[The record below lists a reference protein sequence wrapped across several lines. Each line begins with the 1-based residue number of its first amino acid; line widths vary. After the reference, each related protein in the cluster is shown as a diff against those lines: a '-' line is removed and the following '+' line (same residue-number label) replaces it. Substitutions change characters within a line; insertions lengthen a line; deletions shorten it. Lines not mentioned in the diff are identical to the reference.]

1 MKGLSTGLFALLMSL
16 MALNCNAS
24 LLEAAAG
31 PIFEL
36 AAGPVLSK
44 GATTFKLAEPED
56 SSAGA
61 LLARG
66 FERAPGKEA
75 IAQVLGA
82 ELNTDLASRRSLR
95 LSGLGDI
102 RRGGSRVA
110 SVPEPGVVLLLVTG
124 LVGLVLSRRRGR
136 G

>member
-1 MKGLSTGLFALLMSL
+1 MKGLSTGLFALLVSL
-16 MALNCNAS
+16 MTLNCNAS
-24 LLEAAAG
+24 LLESATG

-36 AAGPVLSK
+36 AAGPVFAK
-44 GATTFKLAEPED
+44 GATTFKLAEPDD
-56 SSAGA
+56 SSAVA

-66 FERAPGKEA
+66 FERAPGKET

-82 ELNTDLASRRSLR
+82 ELNTDLASRRSLS
-95 LSGLGDI
+95 LAGLGDI
-102 RRGGSRVA
+102 RRGSSRVA
-110 SVPEPGVVLLLVTG
+110 SVPEPGAVLLLVTG